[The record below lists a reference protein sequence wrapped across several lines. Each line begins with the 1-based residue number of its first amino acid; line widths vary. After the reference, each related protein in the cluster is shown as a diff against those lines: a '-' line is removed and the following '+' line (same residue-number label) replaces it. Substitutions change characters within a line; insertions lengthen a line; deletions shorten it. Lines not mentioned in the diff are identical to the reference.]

1 MLDPTKYHNH
11 GDNPAMKKFL
21 QIAMENAKGS
31 KYIDHRTYFVDNGQR
46 YFWNHCIDSCL
57 QETGMTS
64 FKEI

>member
-46 YFWNHCIDSCL
+46 YICNHFLDS
-57 QETGMTS
+57 S
-64 FKEI
+64 

>member
-1 MLDPTKYHNH
+1 MLDPNKYYNH

-46 YFWNHCIDSCL
+46 YSLKIILDF
-57 QETGMTS
+57 
-64 FKEI
+64 

>member
-46 YFWNHCIDSCL
+46 YFCNHFLDSSW
-57 QETGMTS
+57 QEIGMTS

>member
-1 MLDPTKYHNH
+1 MSIPENMLDPNKYYNH

-46 YFWNHCIDSCL
+46 YFSHY
-57 QETGMTS
+57 
-64 FKEI
+64 F

>member
-46 YFWNHCIDSCL
+46 YPLI
-57 QETGMTS
+57 M
-64 FKEI
+64 I